1 MLDTGIIVGYVRGA
15 PYAEFVDREYA
26 PLEGD
31 SIAVVSVVSHGEIY
45 SLAYQFGWGR
55 RKRRRL
61 DDILRRI
68 PRQSISHDAIID
80 RYAEIDAFSQGE
92 LERNPLPEGM
102 SARNMGKNDLWI
114 SATTSVLDATLLT
127 TDRDFD
133 HLADEFV
140 DLAFV
145 DPAGDY

>member
-1 MLDTGIIVGYVRGA
+1 MGTS
-15 PYAEFVDREYA
+15 ET
-26 PLEGD
+26 
-31 SIAVVSVVSHGEIY
+31 
-45 SLAYQFGWGR
+45 
-55 RKRRRL
+55 RRL

-68 PRQSISHDAIID
+68 PRQSISHEAIID

-92 LERNPLPEGM
+92 LDGNPLPEGV
-102 SARNMGKNDLWI
+102 SARNMAKNDLWI
-114 SATTSVLDATLLT
+114 SATTSVLDATQLT

-145 DPAGDY
+145 DPAGDS